1 MSILHICCN
10 LAGSTVFPQMF
21 EALRD
26 EGLSQIVFVPEKRAG
41 DVGKNVPQGVPT
53 HVSLTVRPSDALLFF
68 RKAQRTIPEIE
79 SGWISKACR

>member
-41 DVGKNVPQGVPT
+41 DVGKNVPQGVRSPFSSSSPNLAARRR
-53 HVSLTVRPSDALLFF
+53 VSM
-68 RKAQRTIPEIE
+68 
-79 SGWISKACR
+79 